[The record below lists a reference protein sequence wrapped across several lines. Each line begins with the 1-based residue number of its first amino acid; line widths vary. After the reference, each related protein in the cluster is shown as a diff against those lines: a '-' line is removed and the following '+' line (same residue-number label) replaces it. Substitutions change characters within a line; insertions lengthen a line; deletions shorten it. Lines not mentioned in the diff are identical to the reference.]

1 MDKASKSFRDN
12 LAASCEPSSCSGN
25 QAGATGESK
34 HPEKF
39 SEKQGWRLRLWWV
52 VGNCLP
58 APRSP
63 GMGENRNGHPVEC
76 QGALEAWGTKKSKV
90 YCLRP
95 FTRTLPK

>member
-39 SEKQGWRLRLWWV
+39 LEKQGWWLRL
-52 VGNCLP
+52 
-58 APRSP
+58 
-63 GMGENRNGHPVEC
+63 
-76 QGALEAWGTKKSKV
+76 
-90 YCLRP
+90 
-95 FTRTLPK
+95 